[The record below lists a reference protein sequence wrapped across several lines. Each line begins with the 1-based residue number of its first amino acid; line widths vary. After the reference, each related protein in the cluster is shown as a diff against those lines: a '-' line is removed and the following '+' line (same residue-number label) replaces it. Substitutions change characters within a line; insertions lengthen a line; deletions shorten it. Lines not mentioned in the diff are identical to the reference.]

1 MKSRSHVQS
10 VLLDTL
16 YGYYNCTHQSLQLHV
31 LLIKYTNS
39 KYIVSLMTII
49 LKNTNYNTY
58 I

>member
-1 MKSRSHVQS
+1 MKYRSHAQS

-16 YGYYNCTHQSLQLHV
+16 YGYYNCTHQSLQLHI

-49 LKNTNYNTY
+49 
-58 I
+58 